1 VKLQFIPAWEYDS
14 TKDSKRV
21 LGYPNEGEKL
31 IPSLVQVY
39 QYTLNEEGGEWHKLR
54 GKKWRA
60 CPAPALFCDIPRI
73 EILKFR
79 KPTKEKIAGL
89 DTRTAME
96 YVKRDKELQ
105 DKLTEF
111 VKSELTKQFY
121 SEE

>member
-1 VKLQFIPAWEYDS
+1 MKLQFIPTWEYDP

-39 QYTLNEEGGEWHKLR
+39 QFTLLEDGGEWHKLR
-54 GKKWRA
+54 GQKWRA
-60 CPAPALFCDIPRI
+60 CPPPALFCDIPKI
-73 EILKFR
+73 EILKYR
-79 KPTKEKIAGL
+79 KPSLEKINSL
-89 DTRTAME
+89 DARGAME

-105 DKLTEF
+105 DKLTIF